1 MFFSTFQNILFY
13 YRDIKLALQHD
24 INQNENIKD
33 LDSEKTP
40 NQLVQSKICHIFHY
54 DVNMM
59 SKLMTEFVAEL
70 VEIAHFFSIIN
81 NFSVQAMRG

>member
-1 MFFSTFQNILFY
+1 MS
-13 YRDIKLALQHD
+13 K
-24 INQNENIKD
+24 NENIKE

-40 NQLVQSKICHIFHY
+40 NQLIQSKICHIFHY

-70 VEIAHFFSIIN
+70 VEIAHFFSIIT